1 MGRDISN
8 TNNQNNIG
16 QTILNVIQKQMILM
30 PKAND
35 RIWTYYKA
43 ISLK

>member
-35 RIWTYYKA
+35 RI
-43 ISLK
+43 